1 VRGQSEKY
9 VSAKGSLLPSEQGL
23 CPCWARLL
31 LVGEYQWIKEN
42 ILLFN
47 VKNLCKSNKMSNF
60 VVSKVGVI

>member
-1 VRGQSEKY
+1 V
-9 VSAKGSLLPSEQGL
+9 KGSLLPSEQGL
-23 CPCWARLL
+23 WPCWARLL
-31 LVGEYQWIKEN
+31 LVGEYQGIKEN